1 MAEVGRNTPCPCGSG
16 MKYKRCCLRRG
27 DDVALDALEA
37 ERVWGRMQRWARDRF
52 DDELGDALK
61 EHMDARGVGDRE
73 RPANEDDLSLGLCW
87 LLIDR
92 ELAGGG
98 TPARLY
104 SQLPELAASEREMAE
119 RIAACRLGVYRV
131 RDAEPGAWI
140 ELDNVLGG
148 ASVRV
153 VSQNVSRETVLW
165 HVLLCRV
172 MEGGPTLSLW
182 GAAAF
187 YEPAEEAELVAELR
201 RIADARDLGAG
212 RAGLE
217 ASLRVG
223 ARELVCFVP
232 PSRRAERVPY
242 TLEGDPVVIAEAT
255 WRVREPGAALL
266 VLRAADE
273 LAWTGRT
280 EDGEGVTFDWLTLR
294 RELLAH
300 QPALP
305 LGAICMEG
313 GPVSVNG
320 QPSLEDV
327 TSLGTFTLH
336 SDRLEFFGL
345 SEERLDGAI
354 ALIEQNLGRIAG
366 PPRRD
371 VTSVQEARAQRAAA
385 HAQREPV
392 RVGRASGPRAASP
405 GRNEASVA
413 PDARLRD
420 LTYRRWIDDPS
431 QRFGGATPRE
441 AATRGD
447 YTEEIERQLRSLEYH
462 DAQDRADRRPGAL
475 FTQLR
480 SELGLDT
487 ERLAA

>member
-27 DDVALDALEA
+27 DDIALDALKA
-37 ERVWGRMQRWARDRF
+37 ERVWGRMQTWALDRF
-52 DDELGDALK
+52 DDELKAALK
-61 EHMDARGVGDRE
+61 GHMQARGVGGDE
-73 RPANEDDLSLGLCW
+73 RPANEEDLSLALCW
-87 LLIDR
+87 MLIDR
-92 ELAGGG
+92 EVAAGG
-98 TPARLY
+98 TPAGIY
-104 SQLPELAASEREMAE
+104 SQLPELTASEREMAE

-131 RDAEPGAWI
+131 TDSEPGTWI
-140 ELDNVLGG
+140 ALENVLDGR
-148 ASVRV
+148 SVRV
-153 VSQNVSRETVLW
+153 VSRNVSRETILW

-232 PSRRAERVPY
+232 SSRRAERVAY

-255 WRVREPGAALL
+255 WQVREPGVALI

-273 LAWTGRT
+273 LACTRPT
-280 EDGEGVTFDWLTLR
+280 EDGEGVTFEWLTLR

-300 QPALP
+300 RPQLP

-313 GPVSVNG
+313 GPLSVDG
-320 QPSLEDV
+320 QPGLEDV

-354 ALIEQNLGRIAG
+354 TLIEQHLGRIAG

-385 HAQREPV
+385 HTEREPV
-392 RVGRASGPRAASP
+392 RVGQASGPRAAYP
-405 GRNEASVA
+405 GADQASLA

-431 QRFGGATPRE
+431 QHFGGATPRE
-441 AATRGD
+441 AATRGE
-447 YTEEIERQLRSLEYH
+447 YTEEIERQLRSMEYH
-462 DAQDRADRRPGAL
+462 DAQDRADRRPGAV

-480 SELGLDT
+480 SELGLDA